1 MINIFRINIYQFYN
15 FIMPVHTEFGSDKGY
30 LIHLINSEFM
40 AYVRYLDM
48 TQGLDLINNIFMET
62 FVSLLIKVQLVQ

>member
-1 MINIFRINIYQFYN
+1 
-15 FIMPVHTEFGSDKGY
+15 
-30 LIHLINSEFM
+30 M